1 MNTNFSEQL
10 WIDFDLEIEFFLR
23 YLVGWLVYNAAK
35 DKPEQRNFHEGQ
47 YWSYNSYP
55 EYSKLLPGFSQKQ
68 IRTITARAIK
78 GGLLVIGHFNKKK
91 YDNTNWYTLTEKGWS
106 YFPREAGKL
115 YPASSVDSDSGDS
128 ELDTP
133 AQTGRPPAQTGR
145 PIPKDLNSLG
155 SNINITTTSSKLK
168 VNELMRELI
177 EVYRQEFP
185 NNPQPHKTLLST
197 SLEKVL
203 RTLINRWP
211 EADPNKNAITPDS
224 FRRYMVGLKQLSPK
238 FALGEYETPN
248 GTRKKNGLETFA
260 RWNTFVKFLENQ
272 YS

>member
-115 YPASSVDSDSGDS
+115 YPASSVDSDRSDS
-128 ELDTP
+128 DLDIP

-155 SNINITTTSSKLK
+155 SNINITTTSKQQL
-168 VNELMRELI
+168 NQLMKELI
-177 EVYRQEFP
+177 QVYRETFP
-185 NNPQPHKTLLST
+185 NNPQPHPRLISTTLQKTLQ
-197 SLEKVL
+197 
-203 RTLINRWP
+203 TLIKRWP
-211 EADPNKNAITPDS
+211 EAEPNGKPIEVNT
-224 FRRYMVGLKQLSPK
+224 FRRYLELLRDTAPK
-238 FALGEYETPN
+238 FSLGEYTTQD
-248 GTRKKNGLETFA
+248 GRKKKNNMETFC
-260 RWNTFVKFLENQ
+260 RWNTLVNFLENQ

>member
-1 MNTNFSEQL
+1 MITNFCEQL
-10 WIDFDLEIEFFLR
+10 WLDFDLEVAVLLENFAAWIRF
-23 YLVGWLVYNAAK
+23 NASKRNPK
-35 DKPEQRNFHEGQ
+35 DRNFHEGR
-47 YWSYNSYP
+47 YWTYDSYC
-55 EYSKLLPGFSQKQ
+55 EYGKRFQGWSPQT
-68 IRTITARAIK
+68 IRRIIKRAVD
-78 GGLLVIGHFNKKK
+78 GGLLIKGNFNQKG
-91 YDNTNWYTLTEKGWS
+91 YDNTNWYAITDTGLQ
-106 YFPREAGKL
+106 YFPALRDITLNTLVENDK
-115 YPASSVDSDSGDS
+115 
-128 ELDTP
+128 TP
-133 AQTGRPPAQTGR
+133 VEIDR

-203 RTLINRWP
+203 RTLIKRWP
-211 EADPNKNAITPDS
+211 EADPHKQAITPES
-224 FRRYMVGLKQLSPK
+224 FRRYMLGLKQLSPK
-238 FALGEYETPN
+238 FALGEYETPS